1 MAEKLAETGMF
12 PATEYND
19 FMEAAASFK
28 EMVFKLQR
36 KTLFQVTHID
46 DLTGAGDEMAMR
58 DYIEAERE
66 RVKRKDVYSWDG

>member
-1 MAEKLAETGMF
+1 MF
-12 PATEYND
+12 PVTEYND
-19 FMEAAASFK
+19 FMETAAAFN

-36 KTLFQVTHID
+36 ETLFQVAHID

-58 DYIEAERE
+58 NYIEAERE

>member
-1 MAEKLAETGMF
+1 LAEKLAETGMF

-36 KTLFQVTHID
+36 
-46 DLTGAGDEMAMR
+46 
-58 DYIEAERE
+58 
-66 RVKRKDVYSWDG
+66 